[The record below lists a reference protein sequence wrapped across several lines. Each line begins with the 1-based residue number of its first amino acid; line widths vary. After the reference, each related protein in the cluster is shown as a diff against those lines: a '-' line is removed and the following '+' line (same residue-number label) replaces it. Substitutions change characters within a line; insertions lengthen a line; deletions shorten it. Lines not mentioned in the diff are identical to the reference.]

1 MIVSGLT
8 GVHGV
13 NALLHAGSSVQV
25 QWKDADMFTEKRS
38 MEENHVMEKRRNFEL
53 VHIMTALT
61 DVGRIIKIAFA

>member
-1 MIVSGLT
+1 
-8 GVHGV
+8 
-13 NALLHAGSSVQV
+13 
-25 QWKDADMFTEKRS
+25 MFTEKRS